1 MFNLFFDLWI
11 AANNSSFD
19 IVLLVGERI
28 RLMGVL
34 LPDEV
39 WTGVLLPE
47 LGIEEEEELLL
58 AVSAR
63 RSATVGILRPVGVD
77 DLKLLPY
84 PCPIGEI
91 GLYFNAS
98 ALGDFV
104 TGSRTGEDAKNR
116 YPSAVSPNGVANLG
130 EEKPEN
136 RHIYRDSFFL
146 SFDRFNLI
154 RMTSIETRNE
164 FEAYV
169 QMDKDRNIK
178 ICEEI

>member
-1 MFNLFFDLWI
+1 
-11 AANNSSFD
+11 
-19 IVLLVGERI
+19 
-28 RLMGVL
+28 MGVL

-47 LGIEEEEELLL
+47 LGIEEEELLL
-58 AVSAR
+58 AVSAK
-63 RSATVGILRPVGVD
+63 RSATVGTLRPVGVD

-104 TGSRTGEDAKNR
+104 MGSRTGEDAKNR

-130 EEKPEN
+130 EEK
-136 RHIYRDSFFL
+136 S
-146 SFDRFNLI
+146 SRFEQ
-154 RMTSIETRNE
+154 S
-164 FEAYV
+164 
-169 QMDKDRNIK
+169 K
-178 ICEEI
+178 

>member
-1 MFNLFFDLWI
+1 M
-11 AANNSSFD
+11 
-19 IVLLVGERI
+19 VLLVGERM
-28 RLMGVL
+28 RFVGVL

-47 LGIEEEEELLL
+47 LGIEEEELLL

-130 EEKPEN
+130 EEKQRITFRIPLSLSISFAG
-136 RHIYRDSFFL
+136 RKIYYRDFFIL
-146 SFDRFNLI
+146 FFSP
-154 RMTSIETRNE
+154 SI
-164 FEAYV
+164 
-169 QMDKDRNIK
+169 KDRR
-178 ICEEI
+178 

>member
-1 MFNLFFDLWI
+1 
-11 AANNSSFD
+11 
-19 IVLLVGERI
+19 
-28 RLMGVL
+28 MGVL

-47 LGIEEEEELLL
+47 LGIEEEELLL

-63 RSATVGILRPVGVD
+63 RSATVGTLRPVGVD

-130 EEKPEN
+130 KEKRGNHHVSNN
-136 RHIYRDSFFL
+136 RNDPL
-146 SFDRFNLI
+146 
-154 RMTSIETRNE
+154 
-164 FEAYV
+164 A
-169 QMDKDRNIK
+169 
-178 ICEEI
+178 

>member
-1 MFNLFFDLWI
+1 MFNLLFDLWI
-11 AANNSSFD
+11 AANNSSLD
-19 IVLLVGERI
+19 MVLLVGERM
-28 RLMGVL
+28 RFVGVL

-47 LGIEEEEELLL
+47 LGIEEEELLL

-130 EEKPEN
+130 EEKQRITFRIPLCLSIFFAG
-136 RHIYRDSFFL
+136 RKIYYRDFFILFL
-146 SFDRFNLI
+146 SR
-154 RMTSIETRNE
+154 SI
-164 FEAYV
+164 
-169 QMDKDRNIK
+169 KDRR
-178 ICEEI
+178 CDVERWR

>member
-11 AANNSSFD
+11 AANNSSLD

-28 RLMGVL
+28 RLVGVL

-47 LGIEEEEELLL
+47 LGIEEEEEELLL

-130 EEKPEN
+130 EEKQRESYRASKN
-136 RHIYRDSFFL
+136 RWIKNYLSRFLFFFFF
-146 SFDRFNLI
+146 FDRLK
-154 RMTSIETRNE
+154 E
-164 FEAYV
+164 
-169 QMDKDRNIK
+169 K
-178 ICEEI
+178 IA

>member
-1 MFNLFFDLWI
+1 
-11 AANNSSFD
+11 
-19 IVLLVGERI
+19 
-28 RLMGVL
+28 MGVL

-47 LGIEEEEELLL
+47 LGIEEEEEELLL

-130 EEKPEN
+130 EEKQRESYRASKN
-136 RHIYRDSFFL
+136 RWIKNYLSRFLFFFFF
-146 SFDRFNLI
+146 FDRLK
-154 RMTSIETRNE
+154 E
-164 FEAYV
+164 
-169 QMDKDRNIK
+169 K
-178 ICEEI
+178 IA